1 MIRFIHLADV
11 HLGAVPDRGCP
22 WSLEREEEI
31 WETFR
36 RVIAAIRKSP
46 VDLLFIAG
54 DLFHRQPLLSE
65 LREINDL
72 FATIPQTRVFLM
84 AGDSDY
90 MKEESFYRTFK
101 WNQNVSFFDE
111 ENRTCIEIPEKNIYV
126 YGLSYEHQEIQ
137 EALYDDWK
145 KSDKRG
151 FHVLMAHGGD
161 EQHIP
166 LDFRK
171 LAEGG
176 FDYIALGHRHQ
187 HQAPLRDWCLYSGA
201 LEPIDRNDPGEHGY
215 IEGTYDQGTVK
226 TRFVPF
232 ASRSYQ
238 NLLLTVREGVT
249 QYALE
254 EMLRNEIMKRGG
266 KNIYRVIIQGMRSPG
281 SLLLAERLKSM
292 GNIVEVLD
300 ESRPAYDLGKLHEQ
314 YRGTLIGDYIEQFR
328 DTGHRPVVEG
338 KALYHG
344 LQALL
349 NASVLVNG
357 RVMQDTKQKDLGR
370 VLQMLKMSRK
380 GYQVQVERRKRED
393 LAEKQKLRVSIDR
406 LNGELHELE
415 EQKTEMRAQEDSLR
429 KLDGGHGEGTTE
441 AGIQTLER
449 RNQIQAAGIC
459 MTVILFLTGAL
470 TMGIYFK
477 ETMLA
482 LVVVAAGVCLFL
494 LEVFFN
500 MKTIRELEK
509 RRRFKKRF
517 LDRQDRLQIGRD
529 TLDDEIKEK
538 ETLLSN
544 YMEEYQ
550 EVEDYT
556 YLPIAEEIE
565 IDSLNLAMS
574 TIQKLAEQKQPDQQ
588 QNIEKQNQK

>member
-22 WSLEREEEI
+22 WSREREEEI

-36 RVIAAIRKSP
+36 RVIVTIRKSP

-54 DLFHRQPLLSE
+54 DLFHRQPLISE

-72 FATIPQTRVFLM
+72 FATISQTRIFLM
-84 AGDSDY
+84 AGDNDY
-90 MKEESFYRTFK
+90 MKEDSFYRTFK
-101 WNQNVSFFDE
+101 WNENVSLFDE
-111 ENRTCIEIPEKNIYV
+111 ESRTCIEIPDKNIYV
-126 YGLSYEHQEIQ
+126 YGLSYEHKEIH

-161 EQHIP
+161 EEHIP
-166 LDFRK
+166 MDFRK
-171 LAEGG
+171 MAEGG
-176 FDYIALGHRHQ
+176 FDYVALGHRCQ
-187 HQAPLRDWCLYSGA
+187 QQAPLKDWMLYSGA
-201 LEPIDRNDPGEHGY
+201 LEPIDRNDLGEHGY
-215 IEGTYDQGTVK
+215 IEGTYDEGKVR

-238 NLLLTVREGVT
+238 NLLLTVREGST
-249 QYALE
+249 QHTLE

-266 KNIYRVIIQGMRSPG
+266 KNIYRVIIQGTRSPG

-300 ESRPAYDLGKLHEQ
+300 ESRPAYDLEKLHEQ
-314 YRGTLIGDYIEQFR
+314 YKGTLIGDYIEQFPDNGR
-328 DTGHRPVVEG
+328 RPVVQD

-357 RVMQDTKQKDLGR
+357 RVMQDAEQKDLGR
-370 VLQMLKMSRK
+370 ILQMLKMSRK
-380 GYQVQVERRKRED
+380 GYQVQVERRRKD
-393 LAEKQKLRVSIDR
+393 DQTEKQKIRNAIDR
-406 LNGELHELE
+406 KNIELHDLE
-415 EQKTEMRAQEDSLR
+415 EQRIEMRAQEDSLR
-429 KLDGGHGEGTTE
+429 KLNGGHSEGITE
-441 AGIQTLER
+441 ERIDQLER
-449 RNQIQAAGIC
+449 KNQLQTAGLGLTFILFLAGALIMGIHFKEVLLALVAATAGIC
-459 MTVILFLTGAL
+459 LL
-470 TMGIYFK
+470 
-477 ETMLA
+477 
-482 LVVVAAGVCLFL
+482 L
-494 LEVFFN
+494 LEGFFN

-509 RRRFKKRF
+509 RRRLRKRF
-517 LDRQDRLQIGRD
+517 LARQDRLQSGKED
-529 TLDDEIKEK
+529 LDEEIKEK
-538 ETLLSN
+538 ETSLSN
-544 YMEEYQ
+544 LMEEYQ
-550 EVEDYT
+550 EIEDYT

-574 TIQKLAEQKQPDQQ
+574 TIQKLAGQNDPELAEDQ
-588 QNIEKQNQK
+588 N

>member
-22 WSLEREEEI
+22 WSREREEEI

-36 RVIAAIRKSP
+36 RVIVTIRKSP

-54 DLFHRQPLLSE
+54 DLFHRQPLISE

-72 FATIPQTRVFLM
+72 FATISQTRIFLM
-84 AGDSDY
+84 AGDNDY
-90 MKEESFYRTFK
+90 MKEDSFYRTFK
-101 WNQNVSFFDE
+101 WNENVSLFDE
-111 ENRTCIEIPEKNIYV
+111 ESRTCIEIPDKNIYV
-126 YGLSYEHQEIQ
+126 YGLSYEHKEIH

-161 EQHIP
+161 EEHIP
-166 LDFRK
+166 MDFRK
-171 LAEGG
+171 MAEGG
-176 FDYIALGHRHQ
+176 FDYVALGHRCQ
-187 HQAPLRDWCLYSGA
+187 QQAPLKDWMLYSGA
-201 LEPIDRNDPGEHGY
+201 LEPIDRNDLGEHGY
-215 IEGTYDQGTVK
+215 IEGTYDEGKVR

-238 NLLLTVREGVT
+238 NLLLTVREGST
-249 QYALE
+249 QHTLE

-266 KNIYRVIIQGMRSPG
+266 KNIYRVIIQGTRSPG

-300 ESRPAYDLGKLHEQ
+300 ESRPAYDLEKLHEQ
-314 YRGTLIGDYIEQFR
+314 YKGTLIGDYIEQFPDNGR
-328 DTGHRPVVEG
+328 RPVVQD

-357 RVMQDTKQKDLGR
+357 RVMQDAEQKDLGR
-370 VLQMLKMSRK
+370 ILQMLKMSRK
-380 GYQVQVERRKRED
+380 GYQVQVERRRKD
-393 LAEKQKLRVSIDR
+393 DQTEKQKIRNAIDR
-406 LNGELHELE
+406 KNIELHDLE
-415 EQKTEMRAQEDSLR
+415 EQRIEMRAQEDSLR
-429 KLDGGHGEGTTE
+429 KLNGGHSEGITE
-441 AGIQTLER
+441 VRIDQLER
-449 RNQIQAAGIC
+449 KNQLQTAGLGLTFILFLAGALIMGIHFKEVLLALVAAAAGIC
-459 MTVILFLTGAL
+459 LL
-470 TMGIYFK
+470 
-477 ETMLA
+477 
-482 LVVVAAGVCLFL
+482 L
-494 LEVFFN
+494 LEGFFN

-509 RRRFKKRF
+509 RRRLRKRF
-517 LDRQDRLQIGRD
+517 LARQDRLQSGKED
-529 TLDDEIKEK
+529 LDEEIKEK
-538 ETLLSN
+538 ETSLSN
-544 YMEEYQ
+544 LMEEYQ
-550 EVEDYT
+550 EIEDYT

-574 TIQKLAEQKQPDQQ
+574 TIQKLAGQNDPELAEDQ
-588 QNIEKQNQK
+588 N

>member
-22 WSLEREEEI
+22 WSREREEEI

-36 RVIAAIRKSP
+36 RVIVTIRKSP

-54 DLFHRQPLLSE
+54 DLFHRQPLISE

-72 FATIPQTRVFLM
+72 FATISQTRIFLM
-84 AGDSDY
+84 AGDNDY
-90 MKEESFYRTFK
+90 MKEDSFYRTFK
-101 WNQNVSFFDE
+101 WNENVSLFDE
-111 ENRTCIEIPEKNIYV
+111 ESRTCIEIPDKNIYV
-126 YGLSYEHQEIQ
+126 YGLSYEHKEIH

-161 EQHIP
+161 EEHIP
-166 LDFRK
+166 MDFRK
-171 LAEGG
+171 MAEGG
-176 FDYIALGHRHQ
+176 FDYVALGHRCQ
-187 HQAPLRDWCLYSGA
+187 QQAPLKDWMLYSGA
-201 LEPIDRNDPGEHGY
+201 LEPIDRNDLGEHGY
-215 IEGTYDQGTVK
+215 IEGTYDEGKVR

-238 NLLLTVREGVT
+238 NLLLTVREGST
-249 QYALE
+249 QHTLE

-266 KNIYRVIIQGMRSPG
+266 KNIYRVIIQGTRSPG

-314 YRGTLIGDYIEQFR
+314 YKGTLIGDYIEQFPDNGR
-328 DTGHRPVVEG
+328 RPVVQD

-357 RVMQDTKQKDLGR
+357 RVMQDAEQKDLGR
-370 VLQMLKMSRK
+370 ILQMLKMSRK
-380 GYQVQVERRKRED
+380 GYQVQVERRRKD
-393 LAEKQKLRVSIDR
+393 DQTEKQKIRNAIDR
-406 LNGELHELE
+406 KNIELHDLE
-415 EQKTEMRAQEDSLR
+415 EQRIEMRAQEDSLR
-429 KLDGGHGEGTTE
+429 KLNGGHSEGITE
-441 AGIQTLER
+441 ERIDQLER
-449 RNQIQAAGIC
+449 KNQLQTAGLGLTFILFLAGALIMGIHFKEVLLALVAAAAGIC
-459 MTVILFLTGAL
+459 LL
-470 TMGIYFK
+470 
-477 ETMLA
+477 
-482 LVVVAAGVCLFL
+482 L
-494 LEVFFN
+494 LEGFFN

-509 RRRFKKRF
+509 RRRLRKRF
-517 LDRQDRLQIGRD
+517 LARQDRLQSGKED
-529 TLDDEIKEK
+529 LDEEIKEK
-538 ETLLSN
+538 ETSLSN
-544 YMEEYQ
+544 LMEEYQ
-550 EVEDYT
+550 EIEDYT

-574 TIQKLAEQKQPDQQ
+574 TIQKLAGQNDPELAEDQ
-588 QNIEKQNQK
+588 N

>member
-22 WSLEREEEI
+22 WSREREEEI

-36 RVIAAIRKSP
+36 RVIVTIRKSP

-54 DLFHRQPLLSE
+54 DLFHRQPLISE

-72 FATIPQTRVFLM
+72 FATISQTRIFLM
-84 AGDSDY
+84 AGDNDY
-90 MKEESFYRTFK
+90 MKEDSFYRTFK
-101 WNQNVSFFDE
+101 WNENVSLFDE
-111 ENRTCIEIPEKNIYV
+111 ESRTCIEIPDKNIYV
-126 YGLSYEHQEIQ
+126 YGLSYEHKEIH

-161 EQHIP
+161 EEHIP
-166 LDFRK
+166 MDFRK
-171 LAEGG
+171 MAEGG
-176 FDYIALGHRHQ
+176 FDYVALGHRCQ
-187 HQAPLRDWCLYSGA
+187 QQAPLKDWMLYSGA
-201 LEPIDRNDPGEHGY
+201 LEPIDRNDLGEHGY
-215 IEGTYDQGTVK
+215 IEGTYDEGKVR

-238 NLLLTVREGVT
+238 NLLLTVREGST
-249 QYALE
+249 QHTLE

-266 KNIYRVIIQGMRSPG
+266 KNIYRVIIQGTRSPG

-300 ESRPAYDLGKLHEQ
+300 ESRPAYDLEKLHEQ
-314 YRGTLIGDYIEQFR
+314 YKGTLIGDYIEQFPDNGR
-328 DTGHRPVVEG
+328 RPVVQD

-357 RVMQDTKQKDLGR
+357 RVMQDAEQKDLGR
-370 VLQMLKMSRK
+370 ILQMLKMSRK
-380 GYQVQVERRKRED
+380 GYQVQVERRRKD
-393 LAEKQKLRVSIDR
+393 DQTEKQKIRNAIDR
-406 LNGELHELE
+406 KNIELHDLE
-415 EQKTEMRAQEDSLR
+415 EQRIEMRAQEDSLR
-429 KLDGGHGEGTTE
+429 KLNGGHSEGITE
-441 AGIQTLER
+441 ERIDQLER
-449 RNQIQAAGIC
+449 KNQLQTAGLGLTFILFLAGALIMGIHFKEVLLALVAAAAGIC
-459 MTVILFLTGAL
+459 LL
-470 TMGIYFK
+470 
-477 ETMLA
+477 
-482 LVVVAAGVCLFL
+482 L
-494 LEVFFN
+494 LEGFFY

-509 RRRFKKRF
+509 RRRLRKRF
-517 LDRQDRLQIGRD
+517 LARQDRLQSGKED
-529 TLDDEIKEK
+529 LDEEIKEK
-538 ETLLSN
+538 ETSLSN
-544 YMEEYQ
+544 LMEEYQ
-550 EVEDYT
+550 EIEDYT

-574 TIQKLAEQKQPDQQ
+574 TIQKLAGQNDPELAEDQ
-588 QNIEKQNQK
+588 N

>member
-22 WSLEREEEI
+22 WSREREEEI

-36 RVIAAIRKSP
+36 RVIVTIRKSP

-54 DLFHRQPLLSE
+54 DLFHRQPLISE

-72 FATIPQTRVFLM
+72 FATISQTRIFLM
-84 AGDSDY
+84 AGDNDY
-90 MKEESFYRTFK
+90 MKEDSFYRTFK
-101 WNQNVSFFDE
+101 WNENVSLFDE
-111 ENRTCIEIPEKNIYV
+111 ESRTCIEIPDKNIYV
-126 YGLSYEHQEIQ
+126 YGLSYEHKEIH

-161 EQHIP
+161 EEHIP
-166 LDFRK
+166 MDFRK
-171 LAEGG
+171 MAEGG
-176 FDYIALGHRHQ
+176 FDYVALGHRCQ
-187 HQAPLRDWCLYSGA
+187 QQAPLKDWMLYSGA
-201 LEPIDRNDPGEHGY
+201 LEPIDRNDLGEHGY
-215 IEGTYDQGTVK
+215 IEGTYDEGKVR

-238 NLLLTVREGVT
+238 NLLLTVREGST
-249 QYALE
+249 QHTLE

-266 KNIYRVIIQGMRSPG
+266 KNIYRVIIQGTRSPG

-300 ESRPAYDLGKLHEQ
+300 ESRPAYDLEKLHEQ
-314 YRGTLIGDYIEQFR
+314 YKGTLIGDYIEQFPDNGR
-328 DTGHRPVVEG
+328 RPVVQD

-357 RVMQDTKQKDLGR
+357 RVMQDAEQKDLGR
-370 VLQMLKMSRK
+370 ILQMLKMSRK
-380 GYQVQVERRKRED
+380 GYQVQVERRRKD
-393 LAEKQKLRVSIDR
+393 DQTEKQKIRNAIDR
-406 LNGELHELE
+406 KNIELHDLE
-415 EQKTEMRAQEDSLR
+415 EQRIEMRAQEDSLR
-429 KLDGGHGEGTTE
+429 KLNGGHSEGITE
-441 AGIQTLER
+441 ERIDQLER
-449 RNQIQAAGIC
+449 KNQLQTAGLGLTFILFLAGALIMGIHFKEVLLALVAAAAGIC
-459 MTVILFLTGAL
+459 LL
-470 TMGIYFK
+470 
-477 ETMLA
+477 
-482 LVVVAAGVCLFL
+482 L
-494 LEVFFN
+494 LEGFFN

-509 RRRFKKRF
+509 RRRLRKRF
-517 LDRQDRLQIGRD
+517 LARQDRLQSGKEDID
-529 TLDDEIKEK
+529 EEIKEK
-538 ETLLSN
+538 ETSLSN
-544 YMEEYQ
+544 LMEEYQ
-550 EVEDYT
+550 EIEDYT

-574 TIQKLAEQKQPDQQ
+574 TIQKLAGQNDPELAEDQ
-588 QNIEKQNQK
+588 N

>member
-22 WSLEREEEI
+22 WSREREEEI

-36 RVIAAIRKSP
+36 RVIVTIRKSP

-54 DLFHRQPLLSE
+54 DLFHRQPLISE

-72 FATIPQTRVFLM
+72 FATISQTRIFLM
-84 AGDSDY
+84 AGDNDY
-90 MKEESFYRTFK
+90 MKEDSFYRTFK
-101 WNQNVSFFDE
+101 WNENVSLFDE
-111 ENRTCIEIPEKNIYV
+111 ESRTCIEIPDKNIYV
-126 YGLSYEHQEIQ
+126 YGLSYEHKEIH

-161 EQHIP
+161 GEHIP
-166 LDFRK
+166 MDFRK
-171 LAEGG
+171 MAEGG
-176 FDYIALGHRHQ
+176 FDYVALGHRCQ
-187 HQAPLRDWCLYSGA
+187 QQAPLKDWMLYSGA
-201 LEPIDRNDPGEHGY
+201 LEPIDRNDLGEHGY
-215 IEGTYDQGTVK
+215 IEGTYDEGKVR

-238 NLLLTVREGVT
+238 NLLLTVREGST
-249 QYALE
+249 QHTLE

-266 KNIYRVIIQGMRSPG
+266 KNIYRVIIQGTRSPG

-300 ESRPAYDLGKLHEQ
+300 ESRPAYDLEKLHEQ
-314 YRGTLIGDYIEQFR
+314 YKGTLIGDYIEQFPDNGR
-328 DTGHRPVVEG
+328 RPVVQD

-357 RVMQDTKQKDLGR
+357 RVMQDAEQKDLGR
-370 VLQMLKMSRK
+370 ILQMLKMSRK
-380 GYQVQVERRKRED
+380 GYQVQVERRRKD
-393 LAEKQKLRVSIDR
+393 DQTEKQKIRNAIDR
-406 LNGELHELE
+406 KNIELHDLE
-415 EQKTEMRAQEDSLR
+415 EQRIEMRAQEDSLR
-429 KLDGGHGEGTTE
+429 KLNGGHSEGITE
-441 AGIQTLER
+441 ERIDQLER
-449 RNQIQAAGIC
+449 KNQLQTAGLGLTFILFLAGALIMGIHFKEVLLALVAAAAGIC
-459 MTVILFLTGAL
+459 LL
-470 TMGIYFK
+470 
-477 ETMLA
+477 
-482 LVVVAAGVCLFL
+482 L
-494 LEVFFN
+494 LEGFFN

-509 RRRFKKRF
+509 RRRLRKRF
-517 LDRQDRLQIGRD
+517 LARQDRLQSGKED
-529 TLDDEIKEK
+529 LDEEIKEK
-538 ETLLSN
+538 ETSLSN
-544 YMEEYQ
+544 LMEEYQ
-550 EVEDYT
+550 EIEDYT

-574 TIQKLAEQKQPDQQ
+574 TIQKLAGQNDPELAEDQ
-588 QNIEKQNQK
+588 N

>member
-22 WSLEREEEI
+22 WSREREEEI

-36 RVIAAIRKSP
+36 RVIATIRKSP

-90 MKEESFYRTFK
+90 MREDSFYRTFS
-101 WNQNVSFFDE
+101 WNQNVSFFDAE
-111 ENRTCIEIPEKNIYV
+111 SRTCVEIPEKNIYV
-126 YGLSYEHQEIQ
+126 YGLSYEHREIS

-145 KSDKRG
+145 KSDRRG

-187 HQAPLRDWCLYSGA
+187 YQAPLKDWGVYSGA
-201 LEPIDRNDPGEHGY
+201 LEPIDRNDLGEHGY
-215 IEGTYDQGTVK
+215 IEGTYDQGTVRV
-226 TRFVPF
+226 RFVPF

-249 QYALE
+249 QYTLE

-266 KNIYRVIIQGMRSPG
+266 RNIYRVIIQGTRSPG

-300 ESRPAYDLGKLHEQ
+300 ESRPAYDLDKLQEQ
-314 YRGTLIGDYIEQFR
+314 YKGTLIGDYIEQFQNK
-328 DTGHRPVVEG
+328 GSRPVVEG

-344 LQALL
+344 LQSLL

-357 RVMQDTKQKDLGR
+357 RVMQDAEQKDLGR

-380 GYQVQVERRKRED
+380 GYQVQVERRKKDD
-393 LAEKQKLRVSIDR
+393 LAEKQKIRTSLDQ
-406 LNGELHELE
+406 LNGEIHELE
-415 EQKTEMRAQEDSLR
+415 EQRSEMRAQEDSLR
-429 KLDGGHGEGTTE
+429 KLDGGQGDGLTE
-441 AGIQTLER
+441 ESIHSLER
-449 RNQIQAAGIC
+449 RNQMQAAGIGL
-459 MTVILFLTGAL
+459 TVILFLAGAL
-470 TMGIYFK
+470 IMGIHFH

-482 LVVVAAGVCLFL
+482 LITAAAGVCLFL

-509 RRRFKKRF
+509 RKRLRKRF
-517 LDRQDRLQIGRD
+517 LARQDRLQVGKD
-529 TLDDEIKEK
+529 SLDDEIKEK
-538 ETLLSN
+538 EVLLSN

-550 EVEDYT
+550 EIEDYT

-565 IDSLNLAMS
+565 IDSLNMAMS
-574 TIQKLAEQKQPDQQ
+574 TIQKLAEKNQPDQEE
-588 QNIEKQNQK
+588 N

>member
-22 WSLEREEEI
+22 WSREREEEI

-36 RVIAAIRKSP
+36 RVIVTIRKSP

-54 DLFHRQPLLSE
+54 DLFHRQPLISE

-72 FATIPQTRVFLM
+72 FATISQTRIFLM
-84 AGDSDY
+84 AGDNDY
-90 MKEESFYRTFK
+90 MKEDSFYRTFK
-101 WNQNVSFFDE
+101 WNENVSLFDE
-111 ENRTCIEIPEKNIYV
+111 ESRTCIEIPDKNIYV
-126 YGLSYEHQEIQ
+126 YGLSYEHKEIH

-161 EQHIP
+161 EEHIP
-166 LDFRK
+166 MDFRK
-171 LAEGG
+171 MADGG
-176 FDYIALGHRHQ
+176 FDYVALGHRCQ
-187 HQAPLRDWCLYSGA
+187 QQAPLKDWMLYSGA
-201 LEPIDRNDPGEHGY
+201 LEPIDRNDLGEHGY
-215 IEGTYDQGTVK
+215 IEGTYDEGKVR

-238 NLLLTVREGVT
+238 NLLLTVREGST
-249 QYALE
+249 QHTLE

-266 KNIYRVIIQGMRSPG
+266 KNIYRVIIQGTRSPG

-300 ESRPAYDLGKLHEQ
+300 ESRPAYDLEKLHEQ
-314 YRGTLIGDYIEQFR
+314 YKGTLIGDYIEQFPDNGR
-328 DTGHRPVVEG
+328 RPVVQD

-357 RVMQDTKQKDLGR
+357 RVMQDAEQKDLGR
-370 VLQMLKMSRK
+370 ILQMLKMSRK
-380 GYQVQVERRKRED
+380 GYQVQVERRRKD
-393 LAEKQKLRVSIDR
+393 DQTEKQKIRNAIDR
-406 LNGELHELE
+406 KNIELHDLE
-415 EQKTEMRAQEDSLR
+415 EQRIEMRAQEDSLR
-429 KLDGGHGEGTTE
+429 KLNGGHSEGITE
-441 AGIQTLER
+441 ERIDQLER
-449 RNQIQAAGIC
+449 KNQLQTAGLGLTFILFLAGALIMGIHFKEVLLALVAAAAGIC
-459 MTVILFLTGAL
+459 LL
-470 TMGIYFK
+470 
-477 ETMLA
+477 
-482 LVVVAAGVCLFL
+482 L
-494 LEVFFN
+494 LEGFFN

-509 RRRFKKRF
+509 RRRLRKRF
-517 LDRQDRLQIGRD
+517 LARQDRLQSGKED
-529 TLDDEIKEK
+529 LDEEIKEK
-538 ETLLSN
+538 ETSLSN
-544 YMEEYQ
+544 LMEEYQ
-550 EVEDYT
+550 EIEDYT

-574 TIQKLAEQKQPDQQ
+574 TIQKLAGQNDPELAEDQ
-588 QNIEKQNQK
+588 N

>member
-22 WSLEREEEI
+22 WSREREEEI

-36 RVIAAIRKSP
+36 RVIVTIRKSP

-54 DLFHRQPLLSE
+54 DLFHRQPLISE

-72 FATIPQTRVFLM
+72 FATISQTWIFLM
-84 AGDSDY
+84 AGDNDY
-90 MKEESFYRTFK
+90 MKEDSFYRTFK
-101 WNQNVSFFDE
+101 WNENVSLFDE
-111 ENRTCIEIPEKNIYV
+111 ESRTCIEIPDKNIYV
-126 YGLSYEHQEIQ
+126 YGLSYEHKEIH

-161 EQHIP
+161 EEHIP
-166 LDFRK
+166 MDFRK
-171 LAEGG
+171 MAEGG
-176 FDYIALGHRHQ
+176 FDYVALGHRCQ
-187 HQAPLRDWCLYSGA
+187 QQAPLKDWMLYSGA
-201 LEPIDRNDPGEHGY
+201 LEPIDRNDLGEHGY
-215 IEGTYDQGTVK
+215 IEGTYDEGKVR

-238 NLLLTVREGVT
+238 NLLLTVREGST
-249 QYALE
+249 QHTLE

-266 KNIYRVIIQGMRSPG
+266 KNIYRVIIQGTRSPG

-300 ESRPAYDLGKLHEQ
+300 ESRPAYDLEKLHEQ
-314 YRGTLIGDYIEQFR
+314 YKGTLIGDYIEQFPDNGR
-328 DTGHRPVVEG
+328 RPVVQD

-357 RVMQDTKQKDLGR
+357 RVMQDAEQKDLGR
-370 VLQMLKMSRK
+370 ILQMLKMSRK
-380 GYQVQVERRKRED
+380 GYQVQVERRRKD
-393 LAEKQKLRVSIDR
+393 DQTEKQKIRNAIDR
-406 LNGELHELE
+406 KNIELHDLE
-415 EQKTEMRAQEDSLR
+415 EQRIEMRAQEDSLR
-429 KLDGGHGEGTTE
+429 KLNGGHSEGITE
-441 AGIQTLER
+441 ERIDQLER
-449 RNQIQAAGIC
+449 KNQLQTAGLGLTFILFLAGALIMGIHFKEVLLALVAAAAGIC
-459 MTVILFLTGAL
+459 LL
-470 TMGIYFK
+470 
-477 ETMLA
+477 
-482 LVVVAAGVCLFL
+482 L
-494 LEVFFN
+494 LEGFFN

-509 RRRFKKRF
+509 RRRLRKRF
-517 LDRQDRLQIGRD
+517 LARQDRLQSGKED
-529 TLDDEIKEK
+529 LDEEIKEK
-538 ETLLSN
+538 ETSLSN
-544 YMEEYQ
+544 LMEEYQ
-550 EVEDYT
+550 EIEDYT

-574 TIQKLAEQKQPDQQ
+574 TIQKLAGQNDPELAEDQ
-588 QNIEKQNQK
+588 N

>member
-22 WSLEREEEI
+22 WSREREEEI

-36 RVIAAIRKSP
+36 RVIVTIRKSP

-54 DLFHRQPLLSE
+54 DLFHRQPLISE

-72 FATIPQTRVFLM
+72 FATISQTRIFLM
-84 AGDSDY
+84 AGDNDY
-90 MKEESFYRTFK
+90 MKEDSFYRTFK
-101 WNQNVSFFDE
+101 WNENVSLFDE
-111 ENRTCIEIPEKNIYV
+111 ESRTCIEIPDKNIYV
-126 YGLSYEHQEIQ
+126 YGLSYEHKEIH

-161 EQHIP
+161 EEHIP
-166 LDFRK
+166 MDFRK
-171 LAEGG
+171 MAEGG
-176 FDYIALGHRHQ
+176 FDYVALGHRCQ
-187 HQAPLRDWCLYSGA
+187 QQAPLKDWMLYSGA
-201 LEPIDRNDPGEHGY
+201 LEPIDRNDLGEHGY
-215 IEGTYDQGTVK
+215 IEGTYDEGKVR

-238 NLLLTVREGVT
+238 NLLLTVREGFT
-249 QYALE
+249 QHTLE

-266 KNIYRVIIQGMRSPG
+266 KNIYRVIIQGTRSPG

-300 ESRPAYDLGKLHEQ
+300 ESRPAYDLEKLHEQ
-314 YRGTLIGDYIEQFR
+314 YKGTLIGDYIEQFPDNGR
-328 DTGHRPVVEG
+328 RPVVQD

-357 RVMQDTKQKDLGR
+357 RVMQDAEQKDLGR
-370 VLQMLKMSRK
+370 ILQMLKMSRK
-380 GYQVQVERRKRED
+380 GYQVQVERRRKD
-393 LAEKQKLRVSIDR
+393 DQTEKQKIRNAIDR
-406 LNGELHELE
+406 KNIELHDLE
-415 EQKTEMRAQEDSLR
+415 EQRIEMRAQEDSLR
-429 KLDGGHGEGTTE
+429 KLNGGHSEGITE
-441 AGIQTLER
+441 ERIDQLER
-449 RNQIQAAGIC
+449 KNQLQTAGLGLTFILFLAGALIMGIHFKEVLLALVAAAAGIC
-459 MTVILFLTGAL
+459 LL
-470 TMGIYFK
+470 
-477 ETMLA
+477 
-482 LVVVAAGVCLFL
+482 L
-494 LEVFFN
+494 LEGFFN

-509 RRRFKKRF
+509 RRRLRKRF
-517 LDRQDRLQIGRD
+517 LARQDRLQSGKED
-529 TLDDEIKEK
+529 LDEEIKEK
-538 ETLLSN
+538 ETSLSN
-544 YMEEYQ
+544 LMEEYQ
-550 EVEDYT
+550 EIEDYT

-574 TIQKLAEQKQPDQQ
+574 TIQKLAGQNDPELAEDQ
-588 QNIEKQNQK
+588 N

>member
-22 WSLEREEEI
+22 WSREREEEI

-36 RVIAAIRKSP
+36 RVIATIRKSP

-84 AGDSDY
+84 AGDNDY
-90 MKEESFYRTFK
+90 IKEDSFYRTFK
-101 WNQNVSFFDE
+101 WNENVSFFDGE
-111 ENRTCIEIPEKNIYV
+111 SRTCIEVPEKNIYV
-126 YGLSYEHQEIQ
+126 YGLSYEHREIH

-187 HQAPLRDWCLYSGA
+187 YQAPLKDWSLYSGA
-201 LEPIDRNDPGEHGY
+201 LEPIDRNDLGEHGY
-215 IEGTYDQGTVK
+215 IEGTYDQGRIR

-232 ASRSYQ
+232 AVRSYQ
-238 NLLLTVREGVT
+238 NLLLTVREGST
-249 QYALE
+249 QYTLE
-254 EMLRNEIMKRGG
+254 ETLRNEIMKRGG
-266 KNIYRVIIQGMRSPG
+266 KNIYRVIIQGTRSPG

-300 ESRPAYDLGKLHEQ
+300 ESRPAYDLEKLHEQ

-328 DTGHRPVVEG
+328 NTGSRPVVEG

-357 RVMQDTKQKDLGR
+357 RVMQDAEKKDLGR
-370 VLQMLKMSRK
+370 ILQMLKMSRK
-380 GYQVQVERRKRED
+380 GYQVQVERRKKED
-393 LAEKQKLRVSIDR
+393 LAEKQKIRTSIDH
-406 LNGELHELE
+406 LNKEIHDLE
-415 EQKTEMRAQEDSLR
+415 EQRMEMRAQEDSIR
-429 KLDGGHGEGTTE
+429 KLDGGRGEGL
-441 AGIQTLER
+441 ADDSIHSLER
-449 RNQIQAAGIC
+449 RNQIQVAGIC
-459 MTVILFLTGAL
+459 MTVILFLAGAL
-470 TMGIYFK
+470 IMGVHFR
-477 ETMLA
+477 ETLLA
-482 LVVVAAGVCLFL
+482 LVAAAVGVCLFL
-494 LEVFFN
+494 LEVFVN

-509 RRRFKKRF
+509 RRRLKKRF
-517 LDRQDRLQIGRD
+517 LNRQDRLQTGRD
-529 TLDDEIKEK
+529 NLDEEIKEK
-538 ETLLSN
+538 EILLSN

-550 EVEDYT
+550 EIEDHT

-565 IDSLNLAMS
+565 IESLNLAMS
-574 TIQKLAEQKQPDQQ
+574 TIQKLAEKNSSEQ
-588 QNIEKQNQK
+588 